1 MVTRTTTR
9 ANKKAARKETII
21 DTPFIETVTPEAA
34 SPEAED
40 KAFTAYFESLL
51 AGIPSW
57 KRVLCALALSFTV
70 SAGIGYLGSTLVVS
84 LVIGAVVLGSSAFM
98 ANIIYVL
105 GMIVAVYASYRAG
118 SFAYMNVIDKTVDA
132 QFSKAKGWVTG
143 LFSSKVATA

>member
-1 MVTRTTTR
+1 MAKRTTR
-9 ANKKAARKETII
+9 ANKKAARKETIAA
-21 DTPFIETVTPEAA
+21 TPFVETMNPEAA
-34 SPEAED
+34 QPESDA
-40 KAFTAYFESLL
+40 AFTAYFESLL

>member
-21 DTPFIETVTPEAA
+21 DTPFIETATPEAA

-51 AGIPSW
+51 AGMPSW
-57 KRVLCALALSFTV
+57 KRVLCALAMSLTV
-70 SAGIGYLGSTLVVS
+70 ASGIGYLGGMLVAYLVV
-84 LVIGAVVLGSSAFM
+84 GALVLGSSAFV
-98 ANIIYVL
+98 ASIIYVL